1 MLGRDRGMT
10 GKSQTL
16 TMLGTIGAAAG
27 ALVALSLAWDIMGLP
42 QFARA
47 EELNQLR
54 AFSVETRIML
64 LDDQLYDAQRQFS
77 AAQRELETYT
87 AARKMAPRWLRDDIL
102 DLQRTINRRQADIK
116 GLQ

>member
-1 MLGRDRGMT
+1 M
-10 GKSQTL
+10 KSQAL
-16 TMLGTIGAAAG
+16 TIFGSCGAAAG
-27 ALVALSLAWDIMGLP
+27 AVVAISLAWDVMGLP

-54 AFSVETRIML
+54 EFSVETRIML

-87 AARKMAPRWLRDDIL
+87 VEGKPAPRWLRDDIL
-102 DLQRTINRRQADIK
+102 DLQRTISRRQADIK